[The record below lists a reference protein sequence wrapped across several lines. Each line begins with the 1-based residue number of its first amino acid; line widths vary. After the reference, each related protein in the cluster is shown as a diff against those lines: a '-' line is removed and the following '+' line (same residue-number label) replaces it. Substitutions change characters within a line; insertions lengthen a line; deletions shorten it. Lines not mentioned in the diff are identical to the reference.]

1 MKGRQLSEA
10 REKGWRG
17 VWENQGR
24 SLSQPHPLFSLSFI
38 LCPLRT
44 VLRDDLLMTSFLLTV
59 PLGESLVGES
69 FVFLHQPHPTERDRW
84 RERKKSNSEVVRKN
98 RQKTLCPV
106 PEDAPVFGRWQGWVD
121 KSLPGGLFLGWEVNV
136 NRILSSLSAVLK
148 RWIRRGQQG
157 KTAVNHFP
165 TKATRDLSETHPTC
179 PYSSKNQ

>member
-1 MKGRQLSEA
+1 MTAGDVHPPPSRADGSEGRPVDDFLSPHCPV
-10 REKGWRG
+10 GWILG
-17 VWENQGR
+17 WWFNLLS
-24 SLSQPHPLFSLSFI
+24 SLINHFFLSFNQVVEREDVK
-38 LCPLRT
+38 P
-44 VLRDDLLMTSFLLTV
+44 V
-59 PLGESLVGES
+59 
-69 FVFLHQPHPTERDRW
+69 HQPHPTERDRW

-148 RWIRRGQQG
+148 RWIIRGQQG